1 MDFEIYADESGLD
14 ALTNKGAHTFCAI
27 GGIWIPTK
35 QRVLFKKSIGEIKA
49 KYKIAG
55 ELKWQ
60 KVSPAYFHLYKDLLD
75 YFFNTDFIRFRVV
88 LIESSL
94 LDHVKFNNKDPELGF
109 YKFYYQLLHH
119 WILDFN
125 SYDIFLDHKINRSK
139 TRLKDLKGALC
150 NANLTSN
157 IEQVQAL
164 PSNQSVGIQLA
175 DVLTG
180 MVATKMNKG
189 AAGAKIELI
198 NHIEE
203 TYLKKEI
210 APSPK
215 WEEKLNVFKI
225 NLKGGW

>member
-27 GGIWIPTK
+27 GGIWIPAA
-35 QRVLFKKSIGEIKA
+35 QRVLLKKSIGEIKA
-49 KYKIAG
+49 KYKISG

-75 YFFNTDFIRFRVV
+75 YFFATDFIRFRVV

-94 LDHVKFNNKDPELGF
+94 LDHIKFNNKDPELGF

-125 SYDIFLDHKINRSK
+125 SYDIFLDHKVNRSK
-139 TRLKDLKGALC
+139 TRLKDLKRVLC

-157 IEQVQAL
+157 IDQVQAL

-189 AAGAKIELI
+189 AAGAKVGLI
-198 NHIEE
+198 NYVEE
-203 TYLKKEI
+203 TYLQKEI
-210 APSPK
+210 APSHK